1 MNKQLINEVS
11 NDLCLALTSGDSVVL
26 QATKEKWL
34 TAGMEANC
42 YIEMQSIIQ
51 MWSHTMEY
59 QIIQPWLEKARESLD
74 IASPK
79 IRKSQ
84 VLNDIDYALM
94 QEDIRTLFSRERL
107 VKILFSEAYLKGGEF
122 E

>member
-107 VKILFSEAYLKGGEF
+107 VKILFAEAYLKGGEF

>member
-1 MNKQLINEVS
+1 
-11 NDLCLALTSGDSVVL
+11 
-26 QATKEKWL
+26 
-34 TAGMEANC
+34 
-42 YIEMQSIIQ
+42 

-107 VKILFSEAYLKGGEF
+107 VKILFAEAYLKGGEF